1 MNQKNIGKSAVILT
15 VSKVLALM
23 ISLISSMLLSRF
35 RTLDEY
41 GTFSQLSIIVT
52 LVTSLIMLGLP
63 NSVNYFLA
71 QAESREER
79 NQFLSLFYT
88 LCTLLCIAVGVISV
102 LSIPLS
108 EAYFNNPNLK
118 TYAFY
123 LLVYPWTNSIIGS
136 LSNVLV
142 VYGQEKK
149 LLIVQLFHSL
159 VSLLSV
165 ILVKVFDWSFLEYL
179 MIFLVLNTLI
189 TIWVY
194 WIVNCLD
201 GKLRV
206 KFELS
211 FAKKVLA
218 FSVPIGLA
226 ALVGTLNIEIDKL
239 MIGKLFNTEMLAI
252 YTNAGKELP
261 VTIVSASFTAVL
273 LPQLTRY
280 LKNKETKPAV
290 EAWGYSIQLSYIIIC
305 FFTTACI
312 VFAPQM
318 ITIMYSDK
326 YLPGVSVFRI
336 YALVLLLR
344 VTYFGMVLNAVG
356 KTKFILYCSIA
367 SLGLNVLLN
376 YVMYLLLGFIGPAV
390 ATFIS
395 MALVGVLQLQMT
407 SKLIDIKI
415 KDIFPWKKLLNITLM
430 NIVWGLFV
438 YIILQTAHISTNT
451 RDIIICVF
459 TGCLITAIYFIIIK
473 KSALKCWR
481 ELNEN

>member
-1 MNQKNIGKSAVILT
+1 
-15 VSKVLALM
+15 
-23 ISLISSMLLSRF
+23 
-35 RTLDEY
+35 
-41 GTFSQLSIIVT
+41 
-52 LVTSLIMLGLP
+52 MLGLP
-63 NSVNYFLA
+63 NSINYFLA
-71 QAESREER
+71 QAEDRKER
-79 NQFLSLFYT
+79 NRFLSLFYT
-88 LCTLLCIAVGVISV
+88 FCTLLCILTGIISV

-108 EAYFNNPNLK
+108 EAYFENPHIK

-149 LLIVQLFHSL
+149 LLTVQFVHSL
-159 VSLLSV
+159 ASLFSV
-165 ILVKVFDWSFLEYL
+165 ILVKVFNWSFLEYL
-179 MIFLVLNTLI
+179 IVFLALNVLI
-189 TIWVY
+189 TFWVY
-194 WIVNCLD
+194 WIVNRLD

-206 KFELS
+206 RCEIS
-211 FAKKVLA
+211 FVKKVLA
-218 FSVPIGLA
+218 FSIPIGLA

-280 LKNKETKPAV
+280 LKNEEIKPAV
-290 EAWGYSIQLSYIIIC
+290 EAWGYSIQLSYIVIC

-318 ITIMYSDK
+318 ISIMYSDK

-344 VTYFGMVLNAVG
+344 VTYFGMALNAIG

-395 MALVGVLQLQMT
+395 MALVGILQLHMT
-407 SKLIDIKI
+407 GKLIHVRIKE
-415 KDIFPWKKLLNITLM
+415 IFPWKSLLSITLLNVI
-430 NIVWGLFV
+430 WGLLA
-438 YIILQTAHISTNT
+438 YIAIQIIHLTTSV
-451 RDIIICVF
+451 RDITICIF
-459 TGCLITAIYFIIIK
+459 AGCLIAVIYYFAIRK
-473 KSALKCWR
+473 AALKCWR
-481 ELNEN
+481 GLNTIENH